1 MLVVVDKWRFMA
13 VRLSV
18 AQLLNRVVRWL
29 DPCAITVTDS
39 HHDGLHTVRVFV
51 GDVEHRQSVLVVNLP
66 D

>member
-1 MLVVVDKWRFMA
+1 MVVDKWRFMGF
-13 VRLSV
+13 RLV
-18 AQLLNRVVRWL
+18 TARWLNRCVRWL